1 MIFVTRK
8 DEENSQKVV
17 ANFLKRVKKFNLI
30 ARSRKTKHHTKKRTH
45 RVAKEKAIKTM
56 AYLKKN
62 EYNTT
67 MRTKF

>member
-8 DEENSQKVV
+8 EDENPQKVV

-30 ARSRKTKHHTKKRTH
+30 ARSRKTRHHTKKRTS
-45 RVAKEKAIKTM
+45 RVAKEKALKTA

-62 EYNTT
+62 EYTT
-67 MRTKF
+67 THSKY